1 MVSLGTLTSIKE
13 DGKDISD
20 TGKSKNERERRQSSL
35 CSIAF
40 FSLVGVKDNGH
51 LQKLWVMRIR
61 LNTERGAATGV
72 WNRELIR
79 NE

>member
-1 MVSLGTLTSIKE
+1 MVSLGTLTSITE
-13 DGKDISD
+13 DGKGIND

-35 CSIAF
+35 CSVVF

-61 LNTERGAATGV
+61 LSTERSSNWSMERGTDL
-72 WNRELIR
+72 E
-79 NE
+79 

>member
-1 MVSLGTLTSIKE
+1 MVNLGTLTSIKK
-13 DGKDISD
+13 DGKDIND

-35 CSIAF
+35 CSIVF

-51 LQKLWVMRIR
+51 LQKLWVMRIGW
-61 LNTERGAATGV
+61 NTERGATTGV
-72 WNRELIR
+72 WKRELIS